1 MQMPGLP
8 APAAPVTAPVPAE
21 VPIPIGGLPVP
32 VPGQVPAP
40 LAASLPAEVPVP
52 VLQAPLLG
60 SSAATGGPA
69 IARCRPVS
77 RTAPGRTGRSTSVR
91 PSRAPQKTQK
101 TQKSQQAKAVRVDAV
116 QTDAA
121 HSARDRRTRKIVEVG
136 TRGAS
141 FVFRHRAG
149 NAVIFLVLLVAAAQ
163 LFVLQ
168 ISDAATLRAQAA
180 GQLKVTDLEK
190 AVRGSVVDRNNQQ
203 LAFTTESR
211 ALTFQPKRIRQQ
223 LEEAKKKNSAAPD
236 PQQRLRDIAKEVAGK
251 LNNKPDYQTVLK
263 KLQSDENFAYL
274 ARAVDPAI
282 AGVISEKYP
291 EVGSERQD
299 LRQYPGGSLAAN
311 VVGGIDWDG
320 HGLLGL
326 EESLDSVL
334 SGTDGAVTYD
344 RGSDGVVIPGSYRNR
359 HRSVN
364 GSTVQLT
371 IDDDIQFYVQQQVQ
385 QAKNLSG
392 AHDVSAVVLDAKT
405 GEVLAMANDNTFDP
419 SQDIGRQADKQLG
432 NLVVSSPFEPGSVN
446 KVITA
451 SSVIEYGLSNPDEVL
466 QVPGAIQMGGV
477 TIHDAWDH
485 GVMPYT
491 TTGVFGKSSNVGTL
505 MLAQRVG
512 PERFY
517 DMVRKFGLG
526 QRANVGLPGESAG
539 LVPPVDQ
546 WSGSTFSNLPIGQG
560 LSMTLLQMTGMYQ
573 AIANDGLRMP
583 PRIIKATIGPD
594 GSRDRRTASRRYS
607 GGFSADRPDCAA
619 DVAGCRATRPDGLPA
634 GHGPGG
640 RGAGISDGRQD
651 RDRPANQPRVRL
663 LLRQRL
669 LDHLRRDGHRRRS
682 ALRDRPDD
690 GQPGAQCGRLG
701 RTLGG
706 PAVPQHR
713 RLADAAGERAAVT
726 RSGAA
731 ADLAGHL
738 SKSTVK
744 PLGLPTCVPGGRTC
758 GRVVPRT

>member
-1 MQMPGLP
+1 MSG
-8 APAAPVTAPVPAE
+8 A
-21 VPIPIGGLPVP
+21 
-32 VPGQVPAP
+32 
-40 LAASLPAEVPVP
+40 
-52 VLQAPLLG
+52 
-60 SSAATGGPA
+60 
-69 IARCRPVS
+69 
-77 RTAPGRTGRSTSVR
+77 APGRTRRSRSVR
-91 PSRAPQKTQK
+91 PARGPRKP
-101 TQKSQQAKAVRVDAV
+101 QQAKAV
-116 QTDAA
+116 QTNAGGG

-149 NAVIFLVLLVAAAQ
+149 NAVIFLVLAVAAAQ

-180 GQLKVTDLEK
+180 GQLKVTDVEK
-190 AVRGSVVDRNNQQ
+190 AVRGSVIDRNNQQ

-251 LNNKPDYQTVLK
+251 LNNKPDFQTVLK
-263 KLQSDENFAYL
+263 KLQSDDNFAYL

-282 AGVISEKYP
+282 AGAISEKYP

-344 RGSDGVVIPGSYRNR
+344 RGSDGVGIPGSYRNR

-392 AHDVSAVVLDAKT
+392 AHNVSAVVLDSKT

-419 SQDIGRQADKQLG
+419 SQDIGRQSDKQLG

-573 AIANDGLRMP
+573 AIANDGVRMP
-583 PRIIKATIGPD
+583 PRILKATIAPD
-594 GSRDRRTASRRYS
+594 GARTEEPRPEGVRVV
-607 GGFSADRPDCAA
+607 SAQTAQTVRQML
-619 DVAGCRATRPDGLPA
+619 RAVVQHDPMGYQQGT
-634 GHGPGG
+634 
-640 RGAGISDGRQD
+640 
-651 RDRPANQPRVRL
+651 
-663 LLRQRL
+663 
-669 LDHLRRDGHRRRS
+669 
-682 ALRDRPDD
+682 
-690 GQPGAQCGRLG
+690 
-701 RTLGG
+701 G
-706 PAVPQHR
+706 PA
-713 RLADAAGERAAVT
+713 AAVQGYQMAGKT
-726 RSGAA
+726 GTAQQINPACGCYFDDVYWITFAGMATVDNPRYVIGLMMDNPERNADGTPGHSAA
-731 ADLAGHL
+731 PLFHNIAGWLMQRENVPL
-738 SKSTVK
+738 SPDPGP
-744 PLGLPTCVPGGRTC
+744 PLTLQGT
-758 GRVVPRT
+758 